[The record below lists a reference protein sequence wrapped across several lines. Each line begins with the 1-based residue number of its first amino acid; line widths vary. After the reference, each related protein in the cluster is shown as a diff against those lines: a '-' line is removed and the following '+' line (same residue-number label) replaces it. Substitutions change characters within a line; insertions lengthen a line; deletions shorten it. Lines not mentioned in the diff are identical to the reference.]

1 MKTAQYA
8 ADRTRSPKYLQV
20 VESVV
25 HDIEGGRLRLGDRLP
40 SINDACA
47 EWYLSKDSVKRAYE
61 TLYQLGLIT
70 SVNRK
75 GYFIAGQANRRA
87 LRVLIVAGQ
96 LTEGV
101 KQLHDAIA
109 AHLGREAVL
118 DVCSYNYRQQL
129 LCQLIDK
136 HLGDY
141 HYFVLMPHLIGQDPA
156 TLQCLRNVPGQQ
168 LILMGSQWQSV
179 LQHGHQL
186 CYGGEQAIYNALQSQ
201 LEPLRKYRR
210 LNLVLSEQD
219 CFDADSIRGFQ
230 RFCNAHEFD
239 FQLIDDLTEGD
250 IAPEQAYFV
259 ANSQHLVTLVDYSQR
274 HGLVL
279 GQHLGVVSFVET
291 EYTRLLAGGV
301 SVIASPSLEAGR
313 LIAQILTNPV
323 SSAPTPSPASVGK
336 PAGTPT
342 LYIRPYSLPL
352 LMQMRATC

>member
-1 MKTAQYA
+1 MNMVLCPS
-8 ADRTRSPKYLQV
+8 DRTRSPKYLQV
-20 VESVV
+20 VQAIVR
-25 HDIEGGRLRLGDRLP
+25 DIEGGTLRLGDRLP

-75 GYFIAGQANRRA
+75 GYFVAGQANRRA

-96 LTEGV
+96 LTESV

-109 AHLGREAVL
+109 DSLGREAVL

-129 LCQLIDK
+129 LCQVIDR

-141 HYFVLMPHLIGQDPA
+141 HYFVLMPHLIGQNPA

-186 CYGGEQAIYNALQSQ
+186 RYGGEQALFDALQNQ
-201 LEPLRKYRR
+201 LLPLRKYAR
-210 LNLVLSEQD
+210 LNLVLSEHD

-230 RFCNAHEFD
+230 RFCTQYGFD
-239 FQLIDDLTEGD
+239 FQLMDDLTVAD
-250 IAPEQAYFV
+250 IEPQHAYFV
-259 ANSQHLVTLVDYSQR
+259 ANSHQLILLVEYSQQ
-274 HGLVL
+274 HGLTL
-279 GQHLGVVSFVET
+279 GKQLGVVSFVEN

-301 SVIASPSLEAGR
+301 SVIANPSVEAGQ
-313 LIAQILTNPV
+313 LIARILTNPTE
-323 SSAPTPSPASVGK
+323 PLSPYEGTTNPK
-336 PAGTPT
+336 PAGVSVP
-342 LYIRPYSLPL
+342 YSRPYSLPMNL
-352 LMQMRATC
+352 HIRASC

>member
-1 MKTAQYA
+1 MKTAHPLS
-8 ADRTRSPKYLQV
+8 DRTRSPKYLQV
-20 VESVV
+20 VKAIVR
-25 HDIEGGRLRLGDRLP
+25 DIEGGVLRLGDRLP

-96 LTEGV
+96 LTDSV

-109 AHLGREAVL
+109 ASAGREVVL

-168 LILMGSQWQSV
+168 LILVGSQWQPV

-186 CYGGEQAIYNALQSQ
+186 HYGGENALYEALKSQ
-201 LEPLRKYRR
+201 MTALRKYTQ
-210 LNLVLSEQD
+210 LNLVLSEHD
-219 CFDADSIRGFQ
+219 WFDADSIRAFQ
-230 RFCNAHEFD
+230 RFCTDFDFD
-239 FQLIDDLTEGD
+239 FQLLDDLTGAD
-250 IAPEQAYFV
+250 ITPGQVYFV
-259 ANSQHLVTLVDYSQR
+259 ADSQHLVTLVEHSQQNN
-274 HGLVL
+274 LAL
-279 GQHLGVVSFVET
+279 GRQLGVISFVEN

-301 SVIASPSLEAGR
+301 SVIANPSVEAGR
-313 LIAQILTNPV
+313 LIARILTSPDDTA
-323 SSAPTPSPASVGK
+323 SAGRTAPGSGV
-336 PAGTPT
+336 AG
-342 LYIRPYSLPL
+342 YIRPYSLPMDL
-352 LMQMRATC
+352 HFRTSC